1 MYHLTWFQLAH
12 PGYWLKISQAQTEN
26 SLAMVQR
33 AGANDP
39 CNEVADPGCS
49 ICRARH
55 PPVYYAIFRQSR
67 RDQYLTKRR
76 VMNAFK
82 RNTAHLVGRNLFLN
96 HLKIHMMEE
105 GSNQCYTYITIE
117 LNSVPVHS
125 T

>member
-1 MYHLTWFQLAH
+1 
-12 PGYWLKISQAQTEN
+12 
-26 SLAMVQR
+26 MVQR
-33 AGANDP
+33 ASANDP
-39 CNEVADPGCS
+39 CNEVADPGCG
-49 ICRARH
+49 ICRGRH
-55 PPVYYAIFRQSR
+55 PPVYYVIFRQSR

-105 GSNQCYTYITIE
+105 GSNQCNTSITIE